1 MLRYEVPISEE
12 LIDELFPF
20 WASIFG
26 EVLPDIERA
35 VFLGSEEAYSQGTLY
50 LRREGEELAGTCFTM
65 HSKSVP
71 DLAGFGEVATEPQF
85 RGRGIATE
93 LCEPGSGGFSR
104 CRG

>member
-35 VFLGSEEAYSQGTLY
+35 VFLGSEEAYSTGHAL
-50 LRREGEELAGTCFTM
+50 LEA
-65 HSKSVP
+65 
-71 DLAGFGEVATEPQF
+71 
-85 RGRGIATE
+85 RG
-93 LCEPGSGGFSR
+93 
-104 CRG
+104 